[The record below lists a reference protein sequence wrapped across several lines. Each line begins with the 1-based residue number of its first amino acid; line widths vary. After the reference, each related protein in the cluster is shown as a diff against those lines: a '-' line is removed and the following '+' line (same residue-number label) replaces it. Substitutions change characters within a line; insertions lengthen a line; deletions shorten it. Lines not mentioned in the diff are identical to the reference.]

1 MRLARDCTLARV
13 GSADPASE
21 TMHRP
26 IIALPFERHD
36 ASFEQLFRHFDTGR
50 RSGALAWADSRT
62 LRAAAA
68 APAPAPSAARR
79 QARCCKPSS
88 SLLSFALSILAFAG
102 KPDDPAVSAAD
113 LAIAART
120 LAIEVAAATA
130 QTDAPRL
137 KPVLN
142 MRLSSIEHAD
152 ATGRQRRSTASPLCL
167 SVAHAKRI

>member
-1 MRLARDCTLARV
+1 V
-13 GSADPASE
+13 GRFTDASSSGCSSGTSALSSE
-21 TMHRP
+21 TAS
-26 IIALPFERHD
+26 ALL
-36 ASFEQLFRHFDTGR
+36 Q
-50 RSGALAWADSRT
+50 
-62 LRAAAA
+62 
-68 APAPAPSAARR
+68 
-79 QARCCKPSS
+79 PSS